1 MIDESHGTLT
11 MDLAAVYRIR
21 VVGQMD
27 PRMSG
32 TISGMQVTKSGDS
45 SGHVETLL
53 IGRVPDQ
60 AALSGV
66 LNTLYEM
73 HLPVKSV
80 ECLDAEYKD

>member
-1 MIDESHGTLT
+1 
-11 MDLAAVYRIR
+11 MDLPAVYRIR
-21 VVGQMD
+21 VVGQVD
-27 PRMSG
+27 PRLSG
-32 TISGMQVTKSGDS
+32 SIAGMQVTKSDDS

-73 HLPVKSV
+73 HLPVRSV
-80 ECLDAEYKD
+80 ECLES